1 MASDLLGGASR
12 EPVYRQKLFASVC
25 EYSEESGMQSDLA
38 YSQKFVSRFQADA
51 ISQLLTAGPKSSRLL
66 VSRVHRDSPGH
77 GLVKSMP
84 PAAYFSVLLQLREQ
98 PDRELFVDGKCIHRG
113 AYAARTTSIVNHL
126 ERPRANLLSPF
137 DSLIFIVTKTALDE
151 ISDDR
156 GGARVNQLYVKPGG
170 VLDETVWHLGNAL
183 LPALERSHE
192 VSSIYVQQVM
202 LAATTYFAQAFGGMR
217 PTQAR
222 QGTLAPWQLRRATEV
237 MSSSLDAD
245 VCLKELASQCRLSV
259 SYFVRA
265 FKNTTGDPPHRW
277 LLRYR
282 VEHSKSLLAQTEAT
296 LAEIAISCGFA
307 DQSHFT
313 RVFKSFVGTPP
324 AAWRRMSI
332 S

>member
-1 MASDLLGGASR
+1 
-12 EPVYRQKLFASVC
+12 
-25 EYSEESGMQSDLA
+25 MQSELA
-38 YSQKFVSRFQADA
+38 YSQKFVSIFRADA
-51 ISQLLTAGPKSSRLL
+51 TSQLLAVGPKSSRLL
-66 VSRVHRDSPGH
+66 VSRIRRDSPGH
-77 GLVKSMP
+77 GLVNQLQP
-84 PAAYFSVLLQLREQ
+84 DAFFSVLLQLREQ
-98 PDRELFVDGKCIHRG
+98 PDRELFMDDKCVHRG

-126 ERPRANLLSPF
+126 ERPRANLLGPF
-137 DSLIFIVTKTALDE
+137 DNLIFIIPKTAIDA
-151 ISDDR
+151 IADDR
-156 GGARVNQLYVKPGG
+156 GVARVNQLYIKPGG
-170 VLDETVWHLGNAL
+170 VLDETVWHLGSSL
-183 LPALERSHE
+183 LSALERPHE
-192 VSSIYVQQVM
+192 VSSIYAQQVM
-202 LAATTYFAQAFGGMR
+202 LAATTYFAHAFGGMR
-217 PTQAR
+217 STQAR

-237 MSSSLDAD
+237 MSSLAD
-245 VCLKELASQCRLSV
+245 DEVSLKELASQCRLSV

-282 VEHSKSLLAQTEAT
+282 VEQSKSLLAQTEAT